1 MMNSMATVRFTQNI
15 QRHVACPTR
24 EANGATLR
32 AVLDDYF
39 SANEKARGYVLDE
52 QGKIR
57 QHMVVFIDG
66 EMARDRDHLTDA
78 VKPQSVIDVI
88 QSLSGGL
95 DR

>member
-1 MMNSMATVRFTQNI
+1 MATVRFTQNI
-15 QRHVACPTR
+15 QRHVPCPTR
-24 EANGATLR
+24 EVNGATLR

-39 SANEKARGYVLDE
+39 RENEKARGYVLDE

-66 EMARDRDHLTDA
+66 EMARDRDRLTDA
-78 VKPQSVIDVI
+78 VKPESVIDVI